1 MSNVPDINLMREV
14 AEEKT
19 EAFNEEFAGS
29 EVFAKM
35 CAYIQVEANKGNFS
49 ILFDANGYGGHKS
62 LTAAQNLF
70 IKHGYSARILGWD
83 LLASWGRKIEQE

>member
-1 MSNVPDINLMREV
+1 MNNVPDINLMREV

-19 EAFNEEFAGS
+19 AVFNEDFAES

-35 CAYIQVEANKGNFS
+35 CSDIQEEANKGNFS

-83 LLASWGRKIEQE
+83 LLVSWGRNSEQE